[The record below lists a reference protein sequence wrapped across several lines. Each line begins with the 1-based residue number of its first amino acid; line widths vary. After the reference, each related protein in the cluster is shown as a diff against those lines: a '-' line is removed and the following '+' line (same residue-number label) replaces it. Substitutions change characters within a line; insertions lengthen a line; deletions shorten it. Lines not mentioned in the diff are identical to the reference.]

1 MNVSTH
7 FFGKFLCHHRTTIN
21 LDVHDQI
28 GRAIVALIIIV
39 LSIGIVE
46 ISISSEIP
54 RQRV

>member
-7 FFGKFLCHHRTTIN
+7 FFGKFLCHHRTTIK

-28 GRAIVALIIIV
+28 GRAIVALIIVV